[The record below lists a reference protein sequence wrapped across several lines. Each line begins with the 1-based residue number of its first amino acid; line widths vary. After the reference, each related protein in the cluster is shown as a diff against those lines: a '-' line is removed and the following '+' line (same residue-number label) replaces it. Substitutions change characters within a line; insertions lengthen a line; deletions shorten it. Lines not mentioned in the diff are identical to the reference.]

1 MMKAGT
7 MMISYQPLGELPN
20 FFRSIISNQVCIEG
34 MKFLVSVL
42 HRIVK
47 LGSRSKVYIKS
58 LRDLDPGIPN
68 AVGGAPVSGRAHY
81 FQNSR
86 TN

>member
-47 LGSRSKVYIKS
+47 LGSRSKVHLKS
-58 LRDLDPGIPN
+58 LRDLDLELEAKIAMSPYLRLCRIH
-68 AVGGAPVSGRAHY
+68 A
-81 FQNSR
+81 
-86 TN
+86 